1 MEKSKQRVRELIL
14 YEYRL
19 GHTDHEAHVNICR
32 AEGPNAGFEM
42 LPEIWQKIIE
52 NNGNYVVE

>member
-19 GHTDHEAHVNICR
+19 GHTAHEAHVNICR
-32 AEGPNAGFEM
+32 AEGPNAVSRM
-42 LPEIWQKIIE
+42 TVYNW
-52 NNGNYVVE
+52 